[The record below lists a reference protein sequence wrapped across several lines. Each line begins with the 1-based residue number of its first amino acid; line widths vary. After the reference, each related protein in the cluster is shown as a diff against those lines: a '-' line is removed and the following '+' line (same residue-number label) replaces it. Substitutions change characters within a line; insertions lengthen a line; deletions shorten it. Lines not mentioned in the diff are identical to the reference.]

1 MKRSEI
7 KLLQDEPACEHN
19 RGEKSGCSRPQPGAT
34 AGGCCFDGA
43 QISLLP
49 IADVGHLVHGPI
61 GCAGNSWN
69 NRGTRA
75 TGTNLFR
82 YGFTT
87 DLNEQDV
94 VMGRAEKR
102 LLHAIKQ
109 LIEQHAPPAVFVYMT
124 CVPALEGN
132 DIESICRLAQQRWQ
146 IPVIPVDAA
155 GFYGNK
161 NLGNRIAGHVMVER
175 VVGTAE
181 PPPKPRMK
189 HDPSRWVHDI
199 VLIGEYNIAGEF
211 WHVSPLF
218 EALGLRVLCCM
229 AGDTQFHQI
238 QTMHRA
244 DAAMVV
250 CSRAQVNVA
259 RQLKERWSVPWFE
272 GSFYGIEDTS
282 RALRNFAALID
293 DEKLSQE
300 TEALIEREEARI
312 RRQLAPYVA
321 RLSGKRALL
330 YTGGVKSW
338 SVISALKELGI
349 TCVATGTRKSTQSDK
364 KRIVDI
370 MGEDALMLDEG
381 SATVLLDTYHR
392 FHADI
397 MIAGGRNMYTA
408 LKARLPFLDINQ
420 EREHAYAGYEG
431 MLTLAQELC
440 RTLESPI
447 WPAVRST
454 APWLKL
460 NNEPEQN
467 ISEQDKAVE
476 IVNGGKY

>member
-19 RGEKSGCSRPQPGAT
+19 SGEKSGCSRPKPGAT

-49 IADVGHLVHGPI
+49 IADVGHIVHGPI

-75 TGTNLFR
+75 LGSNLFR

-109 LIEQHAPPAVFVYMT
+109 LIKQHQPPAVFVYMT

-132 DIESICRLAQQRWQ
+132 DIETICSLATERWN

-161 NLGNRIAGHVMVER
+161 NLGNRIAGNVMVER
-175 VVGTAE
+175 VVGSAE
-181 PPPKPRMK
+181 PPAKPKML
-189 HDPSRWVHDI
+189 HDSTRLVHDI

-218 EALGLRVLCCM
+218 ERLGLRVLCCM

-250 CSRAQVNVA
+250 CARAQVNVA
-259 RQLKERWSVPWFE
+259 RKLEEKWGIPWFE

-282 RALRNFAALID
+282 NALREFARLLGD
-293 DEKLSQE
+293 PKLSEEVE
-300 TEALIEREEARI
+300 TLIAEEESRI
-312 RRQLAPYVA
+312 RSALAPYA
-321 RLSGKRALL
+321 EKLSGKRALL

-338 SVISALKELGI
+338 SVVSALQELGI
-349 TCVATGTRKSTQSDK
+349 ECVATGTRKSTQSDK
-364 KRIVDI
+364 NKILEI
-370 MGEDALMLDEG
+370 MGKEALMLDEG
-381 SATVLLDTYHR
+381 GANLLLETYHQH
-392 FHADI
+392 HADV

-408 LKARLPFLDINQ
+408 LKAKLPFLDINQ

-440 RTLESPI
+440 RTIEAPI
-447 WPAVRST
+447 WQAVQSQ
-454 APWLKL
+454 APW
-460 NNEPEQN
+460 
-467 ISEQDKAVE
+467 IVE
-476 IVNGGKY
+476 DATFTSTIIEKGA

>member
-7 KLLQDEPACEHN
+7 TLLQDEPACEHN
-19 RGEKSGCSRPQPGAT
+19 SGEKSGCSRPKPGAT

-49 IADVGHLVHGPI
+49 IADVGHLIHGSI

-75 TGTNLFR
+75 LGRNLFR

-87 DLNEQDV
+87 DLNEQDII
-94 VMGRAEKR
+94 MGRAEKR

-109 LIEQHAPPAVFVYMT
+109 LIKQYQPPAVFVYMT

-132 DIESICRLAQQRWQ
+132 DIEAICSLATERWAT
-146 IPVIPVDAA
+146 PVIPVDAA

-161 NLGNRIAGHVMVER
+161 NLGNRIAGNVMVER
-175 VVGTAE
+175 VVGSAE
-181 PPPKPRMK
+181 PPPKPQMR
-189 HDPSRWVHDI
+189 HDSTRLVHDI

-218 EALGLRVLCCM
+218 ERLGLRVLCCM

-250 CSRAQVNVA
+250 CARAQVNVA
-259 RQLKERWSVPWFE
+259 RKLEERWGIPWFE

-282 RALRNFAALID
+282 HSLREFARLLGDPKLSREVELLITEEESRIRSALTPYI
-293 DEKLSQE
+293 EKLN
-300 TEALIEREEARI
+300 
-312 RRQLAPYVA
+312 
-321 RLSGKRALL
+321 GKRALL

-338 SVISALKELGI
+338 SVVSALQELGI
-349 TCVATGTRKSTQSDK
+349 ECVATGTRKSTQSDK
-364 KRIVDI
+364 KKILDI
-370 MGEDALMLDEG
+370 MGKEALMLDEG
-381 SATVLLDTYHR
+381 GATLLLDTYHQH
-392 FHADI
+392 HADV

-408 LKARLPFLDINQ
+408 LKAKLPFLDINQ

-440 RTLESPI
+440 RTIDTPI
-447 WPAVRST
+447 WQTVQRQ
-454 APWLKL
+454 APW
-460 NNEPEQN
+460 
-467 ISEQDKAVE
+467 IVE
-476 IVNGGKY
+476 DVTFTSTIIEKGA